1 VVTLTRIRGTFLP
14 LVVML
19 LAERPRKEE
28 EEALEEEPARAREAW
43 GAAAAVRA
51 LRALVVMAAILGC
64 GVSVGV
70 VRASAGVGE
79 RVTWT

>member
-1 VVTLTRIRGTFLP
+1 LT

-51 LRALVVMAAILGC
+51 LRTLVAMAAILGC
-64 GVSVGV
+64 GGSV
-70 VRASAGVGE
+70 
-79 RVTWT
+79 